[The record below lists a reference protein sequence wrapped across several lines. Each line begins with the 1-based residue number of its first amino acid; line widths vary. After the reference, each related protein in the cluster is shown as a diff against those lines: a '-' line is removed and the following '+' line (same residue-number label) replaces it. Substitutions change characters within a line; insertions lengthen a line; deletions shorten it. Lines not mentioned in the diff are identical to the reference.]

1 MIGWVE
7 FINGGVTVQA
17 ILDASG
23 KWTWDAVPPVFD
35 LLNRACPPVGEP
47 ADDAWGHS
55 ALIKAAQRIGGIAW
69 LGPGRL
75 AD

>member
-7 FINGGVTVQA
+7 LIHGGVTVQA
-17 ILDASG
+17 ILDDG
-23 KWTWDAVPPVFD
+23 GQWTCEAAPPVAD
-35 LLNRACPPVGEP
+35 MLNRDCAPVGDP
-47 ADDAWGHS
+47 ADEAWGHS
-55 ALIKAAQRIGGIAW
+55 ALIKAAQRIHGIAW